1 MKTTTYLQTKFLT
14 CSLAAVFLG
23 CTAFVSQ
30 ARAGDDTVVHS
41 EGGISYAS
49 GGVGNESLDRLSAI
63 ARDFNLKLV
72 FATTSG
78 AYLSDVRVL
87 IADTKGHAL
96 LETTADGPWLLAKLP
111 TGEYQITATLAGQE
125 QRRQLT
131 IANAKLTTLDF
142 RWTSQ

>member
-1 MKTTTYLQTKFLT
+1 MKTTIHSKNRLLAY
-14 CSLAAVFLG
+14 SLAALFLG
-23 CTAFVSQ
+23 NMSIAWPASAT
-30 ARAGDDTVVHS
+30 DDAAVRS

-63 ARDFNLKLV
+63 ARNFNLKLV

-87 IADTKGHAL
+87 IADAKGHAL

-111 TGEYQITATLAGQE
+111 AGEYRITAALAGKE
-125 QRRQLT
+125 QKRQVT
-131 IANAKLTTLDF
+131 IADAKLMTMDF

>member
-1 MKTTTYLQTKFLT
+1 MKTTIRLQNKFLT
-14 CSLAAVFLG
+14 YSLAAIFLG

-30 ARAGDDTVVHS
+30 ARADDNAVVRS

-49 GGVGNESLDRLSAI
+49 GGVGSESLDQLAAI
-63 ARDFNLKLV
+63 ARNFNLKLV
-72 FATTSG
+72 FALASG
-78 AYLSDVRVL
+78 DYLSNVRVL

-111 TGEYQITATLAGQE
+111 IGEYRITATLAGQE
-125 QRRQLT
+125 QKRQLT